1 MNKIVVISG
10 ASSGIGLE
18 TARYLVAKGYTVY
31 GLARHKPQAVLPFS
45 FIPTDI
51 SDPTSIQATV
61 NSLLEKETHIDALI
75 NCAGMG
81 ISGAIQH
88 TSLQDVQKMFDVN
101 LFGAFS
107 LTKALIPALRETKG
121 MVINISSV
129 AGVLTVPFQTFYS
142 MSKSALNTFSEGLRM
157 EVKPLG
163 IRVVSVLPGDTKTG
177 FTAAREKTLSNDPA
191 YQKRLEK
198 SLARMEKDE
207 QNGKS
212 PLTVAKAV
220 ARLLKRKHPP
230 VKMTVGFEYKL
241 FIFLKKILP
250 SRFVNWILFLMYAR

>member
-1 MNKIVVISG
+1 MNKVVVISG

-31 GLARHKPQAVLPFS
+31 GLARHKPQVVLPFS

-51 SDPTSIQATV
+51 SDASSIQAAVST
-61 NSLLEKETHIDALI
+61 LLEKETHIDALI

-101 LFGAFS
+101 LFGAFA

-230 VKMTVGFEYKL
+230 VKVTVGFEYKL

>member
-1 MNKIVVISG
+1 MSKVVVISG

-18 TARYLVAKGYTVY
+18 TARYLAKQGYTVY
-31 GLARHKPQAVLPFS
+31 GLARHKPQGVLPFS
-45 FIPTDI
+45 FLMTDI
-51 SDPTSIQATV
+51 SNSASIQETV
-61 NSLLEKETHIDALI
+61 SSLLEKETHIDALI

-88 TSLQDVQKMFDVN
+88 TALEDVQKMFDVN
-101 LFGAFS
+101 LFGTFA
-107 LTKALIPALRETKG
+107 LTKALIPALRESKG
-121 MVINISSV
+121 MILNISSV

-177 FTAAREKTLSNDPA
+177 FTAAREHVASTDPA
-191 YQKRLEK
+191 YTKRLEK
-198 SLARMEKDE
+198 SLSRMEKDE

-212 PLTVAKAV
+212 PLSVAKAC

-230 VKMTVGFEYKL
+230 VKVTVGFDYKL
-241 FIFLKKILP
+241 FVFLKKILP
-250 SRFVNWILFLMYAR
+250 TRFVNWILFLMYAQ

>member
-1 MNKIVVISG
+1 MNKVVVISG

-31 GLARHKPQAVLPFS
+31 GLARRKPEGVLPFS
-45 FIPTDI
+45 FISTDI
-51 SDPTSIQATV
+51 SDAASIQSTV
-61 NSLLEKETHIDALI
+61 NTLLEKETHIDALI

-88 TSLQDVQKMFDVN
+88 TSLEDVQKMFNVN

-212 PLTVAKAV
+212 PLTVAKTV
-220 ARLLKRKHPP
+220 ARLLKHKHPP
-230 VKMTVGFEYKL
+230 VKVTVGFEYKL

>member
-1 MNKIVVISG
+1 MNKVVVISG

-31 GLARHKPQAVLPFS
+31 GLARRKPEGVLPFS
-45 FIPTDI
+45 FISTDI
-51 SDPTSIQATV
+51 SDAASIQSTV
-61 NSLLEKETHIDALI
+61 NTLLEKETHIDALI

-88 TSLQDVQKMFDVN
+88 TSLEDVQKMFNVN
-101 LFGAFS
+101 LFGAFF

-212 PLTVAKAV
+212 PLTVAKTV

-230 VKMTVGFEYKL
+230 VKVTVGFEYKL

-250 SRFVNWILFLMYAR
+250 TRFINWILFLMYAR

>member
-1 MNKIVVISG
+1 M
-10 ASSGIGLE
+10 GIG
-18 TARYLVAKGYTVY
+18 
-31 GLARHKPQAVLPFS
+31 
-45 FIPTDI
+45 
-51 SDPTSIQATV
+51 
-61 NSLLEKETHIDALI
+61 
-75 NCAGMG
+75 
-81 ISGAIQH
+81 GAIQH

-101 LFGAFS
+101 LFGAFA
-107 LTKALIPALRETKG
+107 LTKALIPALRESKG

-230 VKMTVGFEYKL
+230 VKVTVGFEYKL